1 MRTDTSP
8 LLEGIRAHLAALV
21 PTHEVVVDDA
31 TTAARQ
37 IIIETA
43 GSPTREAFTMG
54 EDTFGHL
61 TIQITCV
68 DTTRNGARKTGDRVR
83 ALLAGQTARGAWA
96 HPIVVP
102 GATLDRPTGQGDGFI
117 QGGGTDGLPA
127 QWVERF
133 RLRWQ

>member
-8 LLEGIRAHLAALV
+8 LLEGIRAHLATLV
-21 PTHEVVVDDA
+21 PTHTVSMDDA
-31 TTAARQ
+31 TTASRQ

-43 GSPTREAFTMG
+43 GSPTREPFTMG

-61 TIQITCV
+61 TIQVTCV

-83 ALLAGQTARGAWA
+83 TILTGQTARGAWV
-96 HPIVVP
+96 HPINTP
-102 GATLDRPTGQGDGFI
+102 GFELDRPTSQGDGFM
-117 QGGGTDGLPA
+117 QDRTPP
-127 QWVERF
+127 QWIERY

>member
-8 LLEGIRAHLAALV
+8 LLEDIRAHLAALV
-21 PTHEVVVDDA
+21 PTHDVVVDDA
-31 TTAARQ
+31 TTASRQ
-37 IIIETA
+37 VIIETA
-43 GSPTREAFTMG
+43 GSPTRQPFTMA

-61 TIQITCV
+61 TIQVTCV

-83 ALLAGQTARGAWA
+83 ALLTGQAARGAWA
-96 HPIVVP
+96 HPIIAP
-102 GATLDRPTGQGDGFI
+102 GFELDRPTAQGDGFM
-117 QGGGTDGLPA
+117 QDGAPP

>member
-21 PTHEVVVDDA
+21 PTHDVVVDDA

-37 IIIETA
+37 VIIETA
-43 GSPTREAFTMG
+43 GSPTREAFTMA

-61 TIQITCV
+61 TIQVTCV

-83 ALLAGQTARGAWA
+83 ALLTGQAARGAWA
-96 HPIVVP
+96 HPIIAP
-102 GATLDRPTGQGDGFI
+102 GFELDRPTAQGDGFM
-117 QGGGTDGLPA
+117 QDGAPP
-127 QWVERF
+127 QWVERY

>member
-21 PTHEVVVDDA
+21 PTHDVVVDDA

-37 IIIETA
+37 VIIETA
-43 GSPTREAFTMG
+43 GSPTREAFTMA

-83 ALLAGQTARGAWA
+83 TLLTSQTARGAWV
-96 HPIVVP
+96 HPINIP
-102 GATLDRPTGQGDGFI
+102 GFELDRPTSQGDGFM
-117 QGGGTDGLPA
+117 QDGAPP
-127 QWVERF
+127 QWIERF

>member
-21 PTHEVVVDDA
+21 PTHDVVVDDA
-31 TTAARQ
+31 TTASRQ
-37 IIIETA
+37 VIIETA
-43 GSPTREAFTMG
+43 GSPTREAFTMA

-61 TIQITCV
+61 TIQVTCV
-68 DTTRNGARKTGDRVR
+68 DATRNGARKTGDRVR
-83 ALLAGQTARGAWA
+83 TIMTGQTARGAWV
-96 HPIVVP
+96 HPINIP
-102 GATLDRPTGQGDGFI
+102 GFELDRSTSQGDGFM
-117 QGGGTDGLPA
+117 QDGTPP

>member
-21 PTHEVVVDDA
+21 PTHDVVVDDA

-37 IIIETA
+37 VIIETA

-61 TIQITCV
+61 TIQVTCV

-83 ALLAGQTARGAWA
+83 TLLTGQTARGAWT
-96 HPIVVP
+96 HPINVP
-102 GATLDRPTGQGDGFI
+102 AFELDRPTSQGDGFM
-117 QGGGTDGLPA
+117 QDGTPP

>member
-21 PTHEVVVDDA
+21 PTHDVVVDDA

-37 IIIETA
+37 VIIETA

-54 EDTFGHL
+54 EDTFGHC
-61 TIQITCV
+61 TIQVTCV
-68 DTTRNGARKTGDRVR
+68 DTTRNAARKTGDRVR
-83 ALLAGQTARGAWA
+83 SILTGQTSRGQWA
-96 HPIVVP
+96 HPITAP
-102 GATLDRPTGQGDGFI
+102 GFELDRPTAQGDGFM
-117 QGGGTDGLPA
+117 QDGAPP
-127 QWVERF
+127 QWVERY

>member
-8 LLEGIRAHLAALV
+8 LLEGVRAHLAVLV
-21 PTHEVVVDDA
+21 PTHDVVVDDA

-43 GSPTREAFTMG
+43 GSPTREPLTMG

-61 TIQITCV
+61 TIQVTCV
-68 DTTRNGARKTGDRVR
+68 DSTRNGARKTGDRVR
-83 ALLAGQTARGAWA
+83 TLLTGQTARGAWI
-96 HPIVVP
+96 HPIVAA
-102 GATLDRPTGQGDGFI
+102 GFELDRPTSQGDGFM
-117 QGGGTDGLPA
+117 QDGNPP